1 MEVFYF
7 FTGVE
12 TYATLNKNLKNPRR
26 DLPVGIFLAI
36 LTTVIFYILVM
47 LGFIGTLTKTHPQF
61 QANPIFEIFH
71 QLFPNVQ

>member
-12 TYATLNKNLKNPRR
+12 TYATLNKNLKNPRQ
-26 DLPVGIFLAI
+26 DLPVGIFLVI
-36 LTTVIFYILVM
+36 FITVIFYILVM

-61 QANPIFEIFH
+61 EANPIFEIFH
-71 QLFPNVQ
+71 QLFSHTQ